1 MARAPRD
8 LVPLAAL
15 TILAVCCAG
24 EHPSIQS
31 DKAPGGGAGTIDADD
46 GSQASGAADDDEQGG
61 LAGAAAGDSALPSSA
76 GGGQPASAGD
86 AGSTNAAGASVSAA
100 DCSGELAFVRHDI
113 DRDFTGENKA
123 LADLDGDGLLDVI
136 VGGPALRWY
145 QAPDWTMHQ
154 IAEAE
159 SVFMGHMQ
167 AGDIDGDGAPD
178 LVTPDGDW
186 IVWFENPGGSLA
198 ADGQAWTWHAV
209 GDQEFWAHELELADM
224 NRDGKLDIVT
234 NPNLKLWL
242 QGSQPTDW
250 EQVPLHAL
258 ADAEG
263 LALGRIDGDE
273 RIDLAVRGHWI
284 RSPENARSADDYQ
297 RFEVDDTMHDSVV
310 IRVADIDEN
319 GAPDLVYAPKED
331 NVSEIV
337 WYSAADP
344 TLGWTGHSIA
354 PAGFVHEFV
363 VADFD
368 GAGRPD
374 LAFAEMSPGPT
385 RRVGIFLQTGPGVWA
400 LDLIADTGSHNI
412 VVGDLGSD
420 CDLDIVGANWE
431 APPVSIFENSRCD
444 ASGASCE

>member
-1 MARAPRD
+1 M
-8 LVPLAAL
+8 AL
-15 TILAVCCAG
+15 TISAVCCAG
-24 EHPSIQS
+24 EHPSIQG
-31 DKAPGGGAGTIDADD
+31 DEALGGGAGTMDADD
-46 GSQASGAADDDEQGG
+46 GSEASTAADDAAHAGH
-61 LAGAAAGDSALPSSA
+61 AGALVGDAASPSAA
-76 GGGQPASAGD
+76 GGGQPTSADD
-86 AGSTNAAGASVSAA
+86 AGVSNAAGASATEGN
-100 DCSGELAFVRHDI
+100 CSGELAFVQHDI
-113 DRDFTGENKA
+113 DLDFTGENKA

-145 QAPDWTMHQ
+145 QAPNWTMHQ
-154 IAEAE
+154 IAIAE
-159 SVFMGHMQ
+159 DIFIGHMQ
-167 AGDIDGDGAPD
+167 AGDIDLDGAPD
-178 LVTPDGDW
+178 LVTPDGNS
-186 IVWFENPGGSLA
+186 IVWFENPGGSLVTDGA
-198 ADGQAWTWHAV
+198 AWAWHLV
-209 GDQEFWAHELELADM
+209 GDQEGWAHELELADM
-224 NRDGKLDIVT
+224 DRDGKLDIVT
-234 NPNLKLWL
+234 NRNLKLWL
-242 QGSQPTDW
+242 QGAQPTDW

-263 LALGRIDGDE
+263 LALGRIDGDD

-310 IRVADIDEN
+310 IKVADIDEN
-319 GAPDLVYAPKED
+319 RVADLVYAPKED
-331 NVSEIV
+331 NVSEIA

-344 TLGWTGHSIA
+344 TLDWTRHSIA

-374 LAFAEMSPGPT
+374 LAFAEMAPGPT

-400 LDLIADTGSHNI
+400 LDLLADTGSHNI

-431 APPVSIFENSRCD
+431 APPVSIFENRRCD
-444 ASGASCE
+444 AGGVSCE